1 MKIIEDLKEEI
12 NKSIK
17 EIKENT
23 NKQLKEINKTTEDEK
38 MEIEAIKEI
47 QIEIILKVRN
57 PCKQTG
63 MTDVSITKKIKRDR
77 KKISGLE
84 DTIEERDILSKGNVK
99 SKTIAGTEHPGHL
112 GNYEK
117 TKTENNRNRRRRYP
131 AQNLRKYLQQNH
143 RRIPF

>member
-1 MKIIEDLKEEI
+1 MPSKDTSYATTVSPEYSSTAEEQENEFKINLMKMIEDLKEEI
-12 NKSIK
+12 NKSIE

-63 MTDVSITKKIKRDR
+63 MTDVSITKKK
-77 KKISGLE
+77 
-84 DTIEERDILSKGNVK
+84 N
-99 SKTIAGTEHPGHL
+99 
-112 GNYEK
+112 
-117 TKTENNRNRRRRYP
+117 
-131 AQNLRKYLQQNH
+131 
-143 RRIPF
+143 